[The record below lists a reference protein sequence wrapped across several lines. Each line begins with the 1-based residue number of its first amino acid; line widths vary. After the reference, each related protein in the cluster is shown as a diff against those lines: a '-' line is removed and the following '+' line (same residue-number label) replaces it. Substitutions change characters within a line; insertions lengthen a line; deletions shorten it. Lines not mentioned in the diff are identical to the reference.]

1 MNSKTIIIGALATFA
16 LLFGGLYLMSRPQPQ
31 VSVNPQATGQLTV
44 AESFYDFGSVSM
56 AKGLVTHKFTL
67 TNAGS
72 VPATVTKMY
81 TSCMCTTA
89 ILNKGGNKSGPFG
102 MPGHG
107 SATRLKETIGPG
119 EEAEIEVVFDPAAHG
134 PEGTGLIKRVVYA
147 ETDSEA
153 APKFQLTFEANV
165 TP

>member
-81 TSCMCTTA
+81 TSCMCTKAKLTVA
-89 ILNKGGNKSGPFG
+89 DQSWGPIG
-102 MPGHG
+102 MPDHTAMPNL
-107 SATRLKETIGPG
+107 SVQIEPG
-119 EEAEIEVVFDPAAHG
+119 QTAEVEAVFDPAAHG
-134 PEGTGLIKRVVYA
+134 PAGVGVIERQVTLELNGQSPL
-147 ETDSEA
+147 
-153 APKFQLTFEANV
+153 QLSFKAVV

>member
-1 MNSKTIIIGALATFA
+1 MNFKTIIIGALATFA

-81 TSCMCTTA
+81 TSCMCTKAKLTVA
-89 ILNKGGNKSGPFG
+89 DQSWGPIG
-102 MPGHG
+102 MPGHTAIPNL
-107 SATRLKETIGPG
+107 SVQIEPG
-119 EEAEIEVVFDPAAHG
+119 QTAEVEAVFDPAAHG
-134 PEGTGLIKRVVYA
+134 PAGVGVIERQVTLELNGQSPL
-147 ETDSEA
+147 
-153 APKFQLTFEANV
+153 QLSFKAVV

>member
-81 TSCMCTTA
+81 TSCMRTKAKLTVA
-89 ILNKGGNKSGPFG
+89 DQSWGPIG
-102 MPGHG
+102 MPGHTAIPNL
-107 SATRLKETIGPG
+107 SVQIEPG
-119 EEAEIEVVFDPAAHG
+119 QTAEVEAVFDPAAHG
-134 PEGTGLIKRVVYA
+134 PAGVGVIERQVTLELNGQSPL
-147 ETDSEA
+147 
-153 APKFQLTFEANV
+153 QLSFKAVV

>member
-1 MNSKTIIIGALATFA
+1 MNFKTIIIGALATFA
-16 LLFGGLYLMSRPQPQ
+16 LLFGGMYLMSRPQPQ

-81 TSCMCTTA
+81 TSCMCTKAKLTVA
-89 ILNKGGNKSGPFG
+89 DQSWGPIG
-102 MPGHG
+102 MPGHTAIPNL
-107 SATRLKETIGPG
+107 SVQIEPG
-119 EEAEIEVVFDPAAHG
+119 QTAEVEAVFDPAAHG
-134 PEGTGLIKRVVYA
+134 PAGVGVIERQVTLELNGQSPL
-147 ETDSEA
+147 
-153 APKFQLTFEANV
+153 QLSFKAVV

>member
-81 TSCMCTTA
+81 TSCMCTKAKLTVA
-89 ILNKGGNKSGPFG
+89 DQSWGPIG
-102 MPGHG
+102 MPGHTAIPNL
-107 SATRLKETIGPG
+107 SVQIEPG
-119 EEAEIEVVFDPAAHG
+119 QTAEVEAVFDPAAHG
-134 PEGTGLIKRVVYA
+134 PAGVGVIERQVTLELNGQSPL
-147 ETDSEA
+147 
-153 APKFQLTFEANV
+153 QLSFKAVV